1 MFPFIHKFSKK
12 LFFLF
17 LLFFLKYFLFFSQ
30 NINFGYDFENMLN
43 INKRGSIYKNNFS
56 FDLNNEIK
64 TLGMNIDT
72 GNLISTV
79 DDVPFTSIYFND
91 YFFISIHKFKFYSD
105 LLFFNFDELNI

>member
-1 MFPFIHKFSKK
+1 M
-12 LFFLF
+12 
-17 LLFFLKYFLFFSQ
+17 
-30 NINFGYDFENMLN
+30 NFGYDFENMLN

-91 YFFISIHKFKFYSD
+91 YFFISSHQFKFYSD
-105 LLFFNFDELNI
+105 LLFFNFDE